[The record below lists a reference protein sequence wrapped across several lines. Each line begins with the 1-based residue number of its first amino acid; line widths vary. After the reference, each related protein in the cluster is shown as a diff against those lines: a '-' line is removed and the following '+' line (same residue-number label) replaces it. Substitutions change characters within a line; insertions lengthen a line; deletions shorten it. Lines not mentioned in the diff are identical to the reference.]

1 MVTIYNNGVKCHQ
14 LPSLLA
20 ITDEL
25 LFVKDLEQNP
35 YKALFFTQ
43 YGTALENISLVHTAL
58 MDTMQCVDHIDACLC
73 RCTAYNTPGYYG
85 SLKEY

>member
-1 MVTIYNNGVKCHQ
+1 MVTIYNNGIKCHQ

-25 LFVKDLEQNP
+25 LFVKDLGKNP

-43 YGTALENISLVHTAL
+43 YGTDLENISLVHTAL
-58 MDTMQCVDHIDACLC
+58 MNTMQCVEHIDAVCVDAQPTTLLDFM
-73 RCTAYNTPGYYG
+73 A
-85 SLKEY
+85 L